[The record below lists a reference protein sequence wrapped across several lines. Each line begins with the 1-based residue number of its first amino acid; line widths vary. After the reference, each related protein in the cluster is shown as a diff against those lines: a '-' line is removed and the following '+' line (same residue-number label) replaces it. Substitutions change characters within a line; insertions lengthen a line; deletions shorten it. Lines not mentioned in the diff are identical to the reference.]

1 MDHFAGLDVSVKD
14 TSVCIVD
21 DTGKIIRDRRNRFC
35 TLPKHGF
42 RQATC
47 FDPIIGAMMLKAL
60 VDEHKLLGQF
70 RHECRL
76 LRSLSEVKWTSR
88 GHPKMVVHDPLRPFA
103 LLNCCC
109 AKCPVNPVPPVGNPC
124 CNRVAVSNL
133 VRILRG
139 ESDGELLFRCFCA
152 NLLARSPWAPL
163 ENN

>member
-1 MDHFAGLDVSVKD
+1 MGLKHQKEKRSLDHFEGLDVSVKD

-42 RQATC
+42 RQAMC

-76 LRSLSEVKWTSR
+76 LRSLSGGDT
-88 GHPKMVVHDPLRPFA
+88 D
-103 LLNCCC
+103 
-109 AKCPVNPVPPVGNPC
+109 
-124 CNRVAVSNL
+124 
-133 VRILRG
+133 I
-139 ESDGELLFRCFCA
+139 
-152 NLLARSPWAPL
+152 ARTPQNGCS
-163 ENN
+163 

>member
-76 LRSLSEVKWTSR
+76 LRSLS
-88 GHPKMVVHDPLRPFA
+88 GGI
-103 LLNCCC
+103 CCKTLFGGVCKIFQRRWC
-109 AKCPVNPVPPVGNPC
+109 AHLKIMWGVT
-124 CNRVAVSNL
+124 
-133 VRILRG
+133 
-139 ESDGELLFRCFCA
+139 
-152 NLLARSPWAPL
+152 
-163 ENN
+163 